1 MLIDCGFIKKDLSNS
16 RLYGHD
22 WDNETSE
29 EWFERIKQLGF
40 GAGFDDGEE
49 HPLRYYFYW
58 RRKAVYEQRRV
69 LGLTFKRIGESH
81 KISTS
86 RASQINAQ
94 AEKQFGEGV

>member
-16 RLYGHD
+16 RLYAHD
-22 WDNETSE
+22 WGNETNE

-40 GAGFDDGEE
+40 GEE
-49 HPLRYYFYW
+49 DPHIYYFYW
-58 RRKAVYEQRRV
+58 RRKAVLEQRRV

-86 RASQINAQ
+86 RAGQINAQ
-94 AEKQFGEGV
+94 AEKQFGKGV